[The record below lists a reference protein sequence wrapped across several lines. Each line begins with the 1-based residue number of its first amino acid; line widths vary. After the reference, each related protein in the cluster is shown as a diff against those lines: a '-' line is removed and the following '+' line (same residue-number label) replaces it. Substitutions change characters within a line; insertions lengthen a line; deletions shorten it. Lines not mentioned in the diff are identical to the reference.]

1 MSSAQLAPPR
11 KRPATP
17 RKSPSTPSVLDK
29 NWAIIRQNTVMLSG
43 VEKHKLI
50 QRGFSTRMLRDA
62 IGTFH
67 AVTESQLLH
76 AIGLSSKTLGRR
88 LDENLGPRHSDA
100 AMALIEITDMAQ
112 RVLGKRELAE
122 TWLNHP
128 AIALDGQKPLDMLSS
143 APGIEAVK
151 DLLMRLEYG
160 VYA

>member
-1 MSSAQLAPPR
+1 MPSAQLTPAHKRATTSKRQKPPT
-11 KRPATP
+11 A
-17 RKSPSTPSVLDK
+17 LEN
-29 NWAIIRQNTVMLSG
+29 NWATIRQNTVLLSS
-43 VEKHKLI
+43 VDKHKLI
-50 QRGFSTRMLRDA
+50 QKGISTRMLRDA

-67 AVTESQLLH
+67 VVAESQLLH

-88 LDENLGPRHSDA
+88 QDKNLGPRHSDA

-112 RVLGKRELAE
+112 RVLGQRELAE

-143 APGIEAVK
+143 APGIESVK
-151 DLLMRLEYG
+151 DLLTRLEYG